1 MYVKKNQYGLRFEK
15 KYAQM
20 NNKRTNSMKDKVA
33 GKKRKLSNQVINSP
47 FKVQRGVSYIIY
59 NIYNINY
66 IDLYSLYSLIEL
78 IDFKNNYY

>member
-1 MYVKKNQYGLRFEK
+1 
-15 KYAQM
+15 
-20 NNKRTNSMKDKVA
+20 MKDKVA

-47 FKVQRGVSYIIY
+47 FESLERCQLYNIY